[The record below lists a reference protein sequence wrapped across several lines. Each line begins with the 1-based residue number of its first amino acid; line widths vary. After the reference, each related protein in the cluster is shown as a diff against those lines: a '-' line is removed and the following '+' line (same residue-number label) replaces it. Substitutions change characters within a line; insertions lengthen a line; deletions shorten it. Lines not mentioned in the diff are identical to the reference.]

1 MFKSIWFK
9 TLTIVAIFSVSTVFT
24 YAYAQE
30 LGKKSEDIPSIHDAK
45 TFLIYAKKGNFKG
58 FNRSGK
64 ILKNEEAKDFRDGEL
79 LFIITDPKTAILS
92 ANTGLSNV
100 EFVKNTD
107 SVTFIETTSA
117 GNKDLM
123 IIEDKWDVQE
133 GGFKFTYT
141 RMTQNAHPIANSR
154 SVYTGIAKPTLLY
167 KRSRKPNQL
176 NPSLRSI
183 KSFTI
188 SVLKEN
194 FKVFDLETGVLLENK
209 DVVSESLNSIMFMI
223 TGTQSAT
230 MFGNAGSAEVKLV
243 KDDNFLTFIETTLG
257 GRHIMIIAN
266 EWDVKGKG
274 FKFTYIRNIEE
285 RIFAS
290 QFMRTIANG
299 IAKPTAF

>member
-1 MFKSIWFK
+1 MQ
-9 TLTIVAIFSVSTVFT
+9 IV
-24 YAYAQE
+24 
-30 LGKKSEDIPSIHDAK
+30 
-45 TFLIYAKKGNFKG
+45 
-58 FNRSGK
+58 
-64 ILKNEEAKDFRDGEL
+64 KNEEAKDFRDGEL
-79 LFIITDPKTAILS
+79 LFIITDPKSAILS

-266 EWDVKGKG
+266 EWDAKGKG